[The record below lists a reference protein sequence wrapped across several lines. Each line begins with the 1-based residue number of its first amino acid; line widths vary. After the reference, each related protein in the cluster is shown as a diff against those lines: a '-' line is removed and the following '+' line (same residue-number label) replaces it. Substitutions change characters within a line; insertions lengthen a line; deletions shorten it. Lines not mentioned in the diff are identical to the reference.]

1 MKVGVIAD
9 DLTGANASGVK
20 LVKQGFQATTIVHSA
35 SLPANS
41 YFDAVVM
48 DTDSRYIDQP
58 IAKQRVSRAMNE
70 LLAWG
75 ADIFTKRIDST
86 FRGNIGIEIDEMLAL
101 MPEDAISVVMPSFP
115 ESGRTMAG
123 GYLLLDGV
131 PLQETYVSKDP
142 IAPITESFIPDL
154 LAEQTIHQVGFVPL
168 STVMKAESDIC
179 NSLQQEINKG
189 KRVVVVDAMTTE
201 QVEKVANALTLLKRT
216 ILCADPGPLTANY
229 ARAMVQKE
237 QQNGTILVSV
247 GSATSLTG
255 EQLSYLI
262 DKTGSTPVYVDP
274 EKLASYTETWDEEVE
289 RATHAALEQSKV
301 DRILIVTTHKSGQK
315 LVPLKEKALLE
326 GKSADALAKRIT
338 DGLATI
344 SRKLLTQEQMSYAG
358 CFTSGGDVTASV
370 CALGRANGIALKDE
384 VMPLAAYGTFDGGYF
399 DGLPVVTKGG
409 LIGDKKA
416 IYECVKFID
425 QASTKIG
432 G

>member
-35 SLPANS
+35 SLPENS
-41 YFDAVVM
+41 YVDAVVM
-48 DTDSRYIDQP
+48 DTDSRYIDEA
-58 IAKQRVSRAMNE
+58 IASQRVGRAMKE
-70 LLAWG
+70 LQAWG
-75 ADIFTKRIDST
+75 ADVFTKRIDST
-86 FRGNIGIEIDEMLAL
+86 FRGNIGAEIDEMLSHMA
-101 MPEDAISVVMPSFP
+101 EDAISIVMPSFP

-154 LAEQTIHQVGFVPL
+154 LAEKTRHQVGFVSL
-168 STVMKAESDIC
+168 STVMKTESAIETAI
-179 NSLQQEINKG
+179 QKEITQGN
-189 KRVVVVDAMTTE
+189 RVIIVDAMTTE
-201 QVEKVANALTLLKRT
+201 QIEKVALALTMLERQ

-229 ARAMVQKE
+229 ARAMLQQE
-237 QQNGTILVSV
+237 NQNGTILVSV

-255 EQLSYLI
+255 EQLTYLI
-262 DKTGSTPVYVDP
+262 EKTGSIPVYVDP
-274 EKLASYTETWDEEVE
+274 AMLASYSSTWDEEVE
-289 RATHAALEQSKV
+289 RATEAALEQAKV
-301 DRILIVTTHKSGQK
+301 DRVLIVTTHKSGQK
-315 LVPLKEKALLE
+315 LVPLKAKAEQE
-326 GKSADALAKRIT
+326 GKSQDALAKRIT

-344 SRKLLTQEQMSYAG
+344 SRKVLTQEQLTFAG

-425 QASTKIG
+425 QAATKIG

>member
-35 SLPANS
+35 NLPANS
-41 YFDAVVM
+41 YFDAVIM
-48 DTDSRYIDQP
+48 DTDSRYIDQT
-58 IAKQRVSRAMNE
+58 IAKQRVRRAMNE
-70 LLAWG
+70 LVAWG
-75 ADIFTKRIDST
+75 AELFTKRIDST
-86 FRGNIGIEIDEMLAL
+86 FRGNIGAEIDEMLAL
-101 MPEDAISVVMPSFP
+101 LPTDAISVVMPSFP
-115 ESGRTMAG
+115 DSGRTMAG

-154 LAEQTIHQVGFVPL
+154 LTEQTTHKVGFVQL
-168 STVMKAESDIC
+168 STVMKAEPDILEAIQ
-179 NSLQQEINKG
+179 SEINKG
-189 KRVVVVDAMTTE
+189 HRVVVIDAVTTE
-201 QVEKVANALTLLKRT
+201 QVENVATALTLLKQT
-216 ILCADPGPLTANY
+216 VLCADPGPLTASY
-229 ARAMVQKE
+229 ARAMLQKE

-274 EKLASYTETWDEEVE
+274 EQLASYTETWDEEVE
-289 RATHAALEQSKV
+289 RATQAALDQAKS
-301 DRILIVTTHKSGQK
+301 DRILIVTTHKNGQK
-315 LVPLKEKALLE
+315 LVPLKEKAVVE

-344 SRKLLTQEQMSYAG
+344 SRKLLTQEQMTFAG

-399 DGLPVVTKGG
+399 DGLPIVTKGG

-425 QASTKIG
+425 QVTIKTG